1 MIVEYHREVKQNSE
15 EDVKMIRRIIQIDRE
30 KCNGCGA
37 CAETCHEGAIAMVDG
52 KAELM
57 RDDYCDGLG
66 DCLPN
71 CPVDAIHFV
80 EREAA
85 AYDAEAVKQ
94 NMLKKQQEEAAKQ
107 NAGEGPKAPVKLFA
121 GGCPGTRMRMMNRE
135 ESMQNA
141 ESEEEGRETAKS
153 VNKSMLSQWPVQIK
167 LAPVNA
173 PYFDGAKLLVAADCS
188 AYAYGDFHNRFIKG
202 HVTLIGCPKLD
213 NVDYSEKLTEIIKNN
228 NIKSVT
234 IVRMEVPCCGGLELA
249 AKKAL
254 QESGKFIP
262 WQVVTLSLDGQ
273 ILDE

>member
-1 MIVEYHREVKQNSE
+1 
-15 EDVKMIRRIIQIDRE
+15 MIRRIIQIDEE

-37 CAETCHEGAIAMVDG
+37 CAKACHEGAISMVNG
-52 KAELM
+52 KAKLM

-80 EREAA
+80 EREVA
-85 AYDAEAVKQ
+85 AYDA
-94 NMLKKQQEEAAKQ
+94 EAAKQ

-173 PYFDGAKLLVAADCS
+173 PYFDGAKLLIAADCS